1 MPVKLGTVN
10 TFPNVKADKP
20 QAIKVLEE
28 ASEVRQ
34 AWTMLC
40 GTQAGTATCAEC
52 TYKCKSFDD
61 LVSECADTVQAV
73 CNLLAALGV
82 DDMRDA
88 MSACEERNRARGRL

>member
-20 QAIKVLEE
+20 QALKPLEE
-28 ASEVRQ
+28 SSEVRQ
-34 AWTMLC
+34 AWTQLC
-40 GTQAGTATCAEC
+40 GTQTGMATCSEC

-61 LVSECADTVQAV
+61 LVGECADTVQAV

-88 MSACEERNRARGRL
+88 MSACEERNRARGRM

>member
-40 GTQAGTATCAEC
+40 GTQTGTATCAEC

-61 LVSECADTVQAV
+61 LVGEIADTIQA
-73 CNLLAALGV
+73 CTNLAAALGV

-88 MSACEERNRARGRL
+88 MKDCEARNRARGRM